1 LDSRPA
7 QTAKNPKLWLE
18 YQGYDKKFDAGF
30 LVLPL
35 AWAQDS
41 SSLGLIVKREKQPLL
56 GTLKE
61 LVSIESASSDFD
73 GVTRIGNLIAERLR
87 ALGGEVE
94 KVPPAT
100 GYLRFHNTPERLAD
114 TVVARFRGKGVKR
127 ILLLAHMDTVYAK
140 GMLAKQPFRME
151 GDRAYGLGIGDDK
164 HGVATILHVLSA
176 LKNLGFDQY
185 RLITVLMSPD
195 EEIGSNAERD
205 LITSLASNHDLILSY
220 EGSRVPGDD
229 IRLATTGVE
238 LALLTIKGRAS
249 HAGAAPDQGRNALY
263 ELSHQLLQMQDMSNP
278 SRGLKLNRTVAS
290 AGSVFNAIPE
300 DARAVGDMRADDEPD
315 FVGLEAAIREK
326 IRKRLIPD
334 TSVDVRF
341 ERLYPPMAFRKQSLP
356 FAEHAQ
362 RIYADNGGKLGVAM
376 KSPGAGTDAA
386 FAALKTDAPILE
398 GMGLRMYG
406 AHSNED
412 EYVVVS
418 SIEPRLYLST
428 RLIIDFSL
436 GTIIAK

>member
-1 LDSRPA
+1 MRSM
-7 QTAKNPKLWLE
+7 N
-18 YQGYDKKFDAGF
+18 
-30 LVLPL
+30 
-35 AWAQDS
+35 
-41 SSLGLIVKREKQPLL
+41 
-56 GTLKE
+56 
-61 LVSIESASSDFD
+61 
-73 GVTRIGNLIAERLR
+73 
-87 ALGGEVE
+87 
-94 KVPPAT
+94 
-100 GYLRFHNTPERLAD
+100 
-114 TVVARFRGKGVKR
+114 
-127 ILLLAHMDTVYAK
+127 
-140 GMLAKQPFRME
+140 
-151 GDRAYGLGIGDDK
+151 
-164 HGVATILHVLSA
+164 
-176 LKNLGFDQY
+176 
-185 RLITVLMSPD
+185 
-195 EEIGSNAERD
+195 
-205 LITSLASNHDLILSY
+205 
-220 EGSRVPGDD
+220 
-229 IRLATTGVE
+229 
-238 LALLTIKGRAS
+238 
-249 HAGAAPDQGRNALY
+249 
-263 ELSHQLLQMQDMSNP
+263 LSHQLLQMQDMSNP
-278 SRGLKLNRTVAS
+278 SRGLKLNWTVAS

-386 FAALKTDAPILE
+386 FATLKTDAPILE